1 MLWHFCQLNY
11 ESIDNVPLFCWAK
24 LNQTN
29 EVAPQ
34 NVSKGLWVVSR
45 ASFLGCQRPSQH
57 PAVASPQQIDKMPS
71 DKPRFEPAMG
81 NVPRICDLSNL
92 CVANFIIM
100 CKLILNCRS
109 STSGILHPSQ
119 KRSLAKRRKL
129 KGPRASPALQPG
141 PYNPHN
147 S

>member
-1 MLWHFCQLNY
+1 MLGHFCQLNY

-109 STSGILHPSQ
+109 YQWNPAPLPKEKSRKEKKTKGTE
-119 KRSLAKRRKL
+119 SL
-129 KGPRASPALQPG
+129 SCPAA
-141 PYNPHN
+141 
-147 S
+147 